1 MATSGEDVYCT
12 LVMNDAYLPGAAV
25 LAHSLRDGGTKK
37 KIVALITTET
47 LSAEAVTELQALFD
61 IVIPVPR
68 TVNPNPANLF
78 LMNRGDLLYTFTK
91 IALWRQTQFRK
102 IVYIDSD
109 VVALRAPDELF
120 DIEAP
125 FAAAPDIGWPDAF
138 NSGVMVISPNMGEY
152 WALQTLASVGD
163 SFDGADQG
171 LLNQYYEH
179 KGWHR
184 LSFTY
189 NCTPNAEYQWEPA
202 YRHHKGNI
210 KMVHFIGKDK
220 PWKKGRFAK
229 GGSGVYSELLG
240 RWWSVYDRHLRAPPP
255 QYQPGKSYVPSSAVI
270 QKHVFGESTNVYH
283 GYAPEERIAPSPAYD
298 IAPAMAPH
306 SAPDLLAPSQFQIPT
321 VTDVKPFAEPIPEV
335 EAVDDGE
342 VYSTP
347 ATEQPHFSPPQMEWD
362 ATQSAPPAQ
371 SRPEA
376 ANFPT
381 SQYDFSD
388 DPNPYQPPKSYPE
401 PPKDMWYEVPSDRP
415 KPEARPKPIF
425 PWEQRDERKP
435 TRVFAEDFPP
445 PPLPII
451 SEPEIT
457 THPPI
462 APIEEPAPFSPQA
475 NAWDNVASIE
485 RYVRAVME
493 VQTGR
498 AKPPK
503 LAEQILSPSGRRES
517 LILTDFPTIDDRP
530 SLPVTPA
537 PIRRPTFWGEERD
550 GEGDLPGAEGVPD
563 QAEWVCPSCEFL
575 ATTPVA
581 FHRARQPSSLVP
593 AEPPTAVELDRSPLH
608 DHGLLPQHLRP
619 HRQSSSDASAL
630 STTSTLITPSGTA
643 TAGPKDAS
651 ATGHTIPA
659 ALTELREEEKVV
671 EVAEA
676 DEEAMAE
683 AEPPP
688 LASPQKPLLPPPWL
702 TASIIN

>member
-1 MATSGEDVYCT
+1 MASSGEDVYCT

-47 LSAEAVTELQALFD
+47 LSAEAVTELKALFD
-61 IVIPVPR
+61 VVIPVPR
-68 TVNPNPANLF
+68 MVNPNPANLF

-91 IALWRQTQFRK
+91 IALWRQTQFRR

-138 NSGVMVISPNMGEY
+138 NSGVMLISPSMADY
-152 WALQTLASVGD
+152 WALHTLASAGD

-179 KGWHR
+179 KDWHR

-220 PWKKGRFAK
+220 PWVKGRFAK

-240 RWWSVYDRHLRAPPP
+240 RWWAVYDRHLRAPPP
-255 QYQPGKSYVPSSAVI
+255 QYQ
-270 QKHVFGESTNVYH
+270 Q
-283 GYAPEERIAPSPAYD
+283 
-298 IAPAMAPH
+298 
-306 SAPDLLAPSQFQIPT
+306 
-321 VTDVKPFAEPIPEV
+321 EV
-335 EAVDDGE
+335 EAIDHGKVE
-342 VYSTP
+342 PTP
-347 ATEQPHFSPPQMEWD
+347 ATEQRRFSPPHMEWD
-362 ATQSAPPAQ
+362 ATQSAPPAK

-388 DPNPYQPPKSYPE
+388 DPNPYQPPQSYPA
-401 PPKDMWYEVPSDRP
+401 PPKDMWYEVPSDKP

-425 PWEQRDERKP
+425 PWEQREERRP
-435 TRVFAEDFPP
+435 TRVFAEDSPP

-451 SEPEIT
+451 TEPEVT

-462 APIEEPAPFSPQA
+462 PPIEESAPFSPQV

-485 RYVRAVME
+485 RYVRAVMG
-493 VQTGR
+493 VQAGR
-498 AKPPK
+498 ANPPK

-537 PIRRPTFWGEERD
+537 PIRRPSFWGEERD

-563 QAEWVCPSCEFL
+563 QAEWNPSHQLEELRRSSLIEVEHLKMPEAMQRKLANRDMPTHAAPIPADHL
-575 ATTPVA
+575 ATKAKSPT
-581 FHRARQPSSLVP
+581 S
-593 AEPPTAVELDRSPLH
+593 PTAQSYVFGTDGIDGTNSPRGNR
-608 DHGLLPQHLRP
+608 GLEAVPEETPGSSMDYVHQLQEEYQPQDLERDP
-619 HRQSSSDASAL
+619 LSPGSAFGAVQSDTTFNQFSDDEHAS
-630 STTSTLITPSGTA
+630 
-643 TAGPKDAS
+643 
-651 ATGHTIPA
+651 TGGVP
-659 ALTELREEEKVV
+659 LFSEPEFGREE
-671 EVAEA
+671 
-676 DEEAMAE
+676 M
-683 AEPPP
+683 
-688 LASPQKPLLPPPWL
+688 
-702 TASIIN
+702 